1 MSAADR
7 GQRPTWRDVDGI
19 LLLDKPRGLSSNVA
33 LQRARR
39 LFRARKAGHTGS
51 LDPLAEGLLPLC
63 FGQATKISGLLLDAD
78 KRYRVRARLGERTAT
93 GDAEGP
99 VVESAPVP
107 ALTPA
112 LLAPVLARFTGVVE
126 QVPPMY
132 SALKHE
138 GQRLYSLAREGVEVE
153 RKSRQVVIRE
163 LALSGIDGNEI
174 VLDVLCSKGTY
185 IRTLVEDLAAA
196 MGTCGH
202 VTYLERTGVGP
213 FQGRGHALES
223 LAQLPAES
231 LDDLLLPPDAALAGW
246 PAVTLDAAGERD
258 ILLGRE
264 TATSGTP
271 GAEVRLYGPVR
282 GFLGVGRLATDGR
295 SVAPR
300 RLLVDPAGMPCGIRD
315 LPEPEGRFEG

>member
-1 MSAADR
+1 MSSPGR
-7 GQRPTWRDVDGI
+7 GNRPTWRDVDGI

-78 KRYRVRARLGERTAT
+78 KRYRVRARLGERTST

-99 VVESAPVP
+99 VVETAAVP
-107 ALTPA
+107 ELTPTT
-112 LLAPVLARFTGVVE
+112 LAPVLARFTGSLE

-138 GQRLYSLAREGVEVE
+138 GQRLYALAREGVEVE
-153 RKSRQVVIRE
+153 RKARPVVIHR
-163 LALSGIDGNEI
+163 LDLLGVDGVEI
-174 VLDVLCSKGTY
+174 ELDVLCSKGTY
-185 IRTLVEDLAAA
+185 IRTLVEDLAVAL
-196 MGTCGH
+196 GTCGH
-202 VTYLERTGVGP
+202 VTYLERSGVGP
-213 FQGRGHALES
+213 FQGRGQTLES
-223 LAQLPAES
+223 LAAMPADSLDSQLLPA
-231 LDDLLLPPDAALAGW
+231 DAALAGW
-246 PAVTLDAAGERD
+246 PAVTLDAAGEHD
-258 ILLGRE
+258 ILQGRE
-264 TATSGTP
+264 TAATGP
-271 GAEVRLYGPVR
+271 AGAQVRLYGPSR
-282 GFLGVGRLATDGR
+282 GFLGVGLAAADGC

-315 LPEPEGRFEG
+315 LPEP